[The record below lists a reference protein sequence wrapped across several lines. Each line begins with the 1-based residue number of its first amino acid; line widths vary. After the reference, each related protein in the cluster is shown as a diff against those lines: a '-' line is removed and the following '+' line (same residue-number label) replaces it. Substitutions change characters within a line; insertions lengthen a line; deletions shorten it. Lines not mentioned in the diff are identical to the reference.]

1 MDRRDEIFMRR
12 CFDLARL
19 GAGRASPNPMVGAVL
34 VFEGRVIGEGFHQA
48 YGQAHAEVNA
58 VNSVFPADVHLIPY
72 STLYVS
78 LEPCDVHGKTP
89 PCTSLILEKKIPKV
103 VLSSIDHSPGV
114 DGAGIDRL
122 RKAGVEVTV
131 GVLREDGYF
140 LSLPRNTFVQQ
151 NRPYV
156 ILKFAQS
163 RNGVFAPPDNRQ
175 MWLSNEY
182 SKRLTHK
189 WRSEADAILVGAG
202 TVLADNPRLTN
213 RFYFGRSP
221 LRIVLSRHGKLPESL
236 AIFNA
241 PESTHV
247 YTETPHEPK
256 AGNVQYHYLP
266 FNGQM
271 IANLLKSLAAR
282 NIASLMIE
290 GGIKTL
296 RQFIQKGYWDEARV
310 FIAGKYV
317 PEGRMAPFLPGPPEI
332 IHPLGEDR
340 LLFFRN
346 H

>member
-1 MDRRDEIFMRR
+1 
-12 CFDLARL
+12 
-19 GAGRASPNPMVGAVL
+19 
-34 VFEGRVIGEGFHQA
+34 
-48 YGQAHAEVNA
+48 
-58 VNSVFPADVHLIPY
+58 
-72 STLYVS
+72 
-78 LEPCDVHGKTP
+78 
-89 PCTSLILEKKIPKV
+89 
-103 VLSSIDHSPGV
+103 
-114 DGAGIDRL
+114 
-122 RKAGVEVTV
+122 
-131 GVLREDGYF
+131 
-140 LSLPRNTFVQQ
+140 
-151 NRPYV
+151 
-156 ILKFAQS
+156 
-163 RNGVFAPPDNRQ
+163 

-236 AIFNA
+236 EIFNA